1 MAASPPKRPALRKNA
16 KSSKT
21 YCEKT
26 NEELKLFQPDQ
37 ISARGAVPRPSRSR
51 SGAAPTP
58 AHVQDCEEPLMMWKR
73 GNKSMVGVDIGSSSV
88 KAVELQGKNGDFQL
102 VSLGYE
108 GLEPD
113 SVVDGQIMELNSVSQ
128 AIANIFNEH
137 KIKTTRVAAGVNGH
151 SVIVKNIVLP
161 QMTGEELQES
171 FAWHAEEHIPFD
183 ISDVN
188 LDYHVTGS
196 TPDAIHVLLA
206 ACKRDKIANLKQ
218 AIQLAGKQPAVID
231 VDAFALQNCYEL
243 NYDPQPGQIVALLN
257 IGASTTNINILN
269 GNRSVFTRDASFG
282 GNQYTSLLQKELGL
296 NFDQAERVKRG
307 MPLPEGVEP
316 REIEPILDTV
326 SDILAL
332 EIQKTM
338 DFYRATVED
347 GESAVQKILI
357 SGGGS
362 KLNGLVDFLA
372 KEFEIPVEVFDPFRK
387 IRVDSRGFD
396 PEYMR
401 EIVPEMAIAVGLALR
416 GVDAR

>member
-1 MAASPPKRPALRKNA
+1 
-16 KSSKT
+16 
-21 YCEKT
+21 
-26 NEELKLFQPDQ
+26 
-37 ISARGAVPRPSRSR
+37 
-51 SGAAPTP
+51 
-58 AHVQDCEEPLMMWKR
+58 MMWKR
-73 GNKSMVGVDIGSSSV
+73 TNKSMVGVDIGSSSV

-102 VSLGYE
+102 ISLGYE
-108 GLEPD
+108 SLQPD
-113 SVVDGQIMELNSVSQ
+113 SVVDGQIMELNSVSN
-128 AIANIFNEH
+128 AIGNIFKEH

-161 QMTGEELQES
+161 QMSQEELQES

-196 TPDAIHVLLA
+196 TDEAIHVLMA
-206 ACKRDKIANLKQ
+206 ACKRDKVANLKQ
-218 AIQLAGKQPAVID
+218 AIQLAGKQPALID

-243 NYDPQPGQIVALLN
+243 NYDPRPGDVVALLN

-269 GNRSVFTRDASFG
+269 GSRSVFTRDATFG

-296 NFDQAERVKRG
+296 TFEQAEQVKRG
-307 MPLPEGVEP
+307 MALPNGHEKVETA
-316 REIEPILDTV
+316 PILETV

-338 DFYRATVED
+338 DFYRATVEV
-347 GESAVQKILI
+347 GNSEVGKILV

-362 KLNGLVDFLA
+362 KLSGLIAFLS
-372 KEFEIPVEVFDPFRK
+372 KQFEIPVEIFDPFKK
-387 IRVDSRGFD
+387 IKIDSRGFD

-401 EIVPEMAIAVGLALR
+401 EMVPEMAIAVGLALR

>member
-1 MAASPPKRPALRKNA
+1 
-16 KSSKT
+16 
-21 YCEKT
+21 
-26 NEELKLFQPDQ
+26 
-37 ISARGAVPRPSRSR
+37 
-51 SGAAPTP
+51 
-58 AHVQDCEEPLMMWKR
+58 MMWKR

-108 GLEPD
+108 ALQPD
-113 SVVDGQIMELNSVSQ
+113 SVVDGQIMELNSVSG

-137 KIKTTRVAAGVNGH
+137 KIKTTKVAAGVNGH

-161 QMTGEELQES
+161 QMTADELQES

-188 LDYHVTGS
+188 LDYHVTGN

-218 AIQLAGKQPAVID
+218 TIQLAGKQPVVID

-243 NYDPQPGQIVALLN
+243 NYEPQTGQVIALLN

-296 NFDQAERVKRG
+296 NFDQADQVKRG
-307 MPLPEGVEP
+307 MPLPEGVET

-372 KEFEIPVEVFDPFRK
+372 KQFEIHVEVFDPFRK